1 MTRTTTAPDT
11 VASAARTASPE
22 RSRSGF
28 QVAGTAAERY
38 EQAVAEFMLAWS
50 DDLVET
56 AAVGVGERVVDLA
69 CGTGFVS
76 RIAATRVGAPG
87 RVVGVDVN
95 PHMVAEARR
104 VTGLEIVEA
113 SAESTGL
120 PDADWD
126 VVLCQQ
132 GLQYFPEPDSVLRE
146 AHRLL
151 QPRGRIAVSVWSDFD
166 ANPFRV
172 GQLAAMSMHLTE
184 AMADAY
190 RSTSVASLGGLGG
203 LGEHLRRGGF
213 SDVTV
218 EERERDV
225 RLPPM
230 RTYFPTLVAATPWKD
245 AFEQLTEPQRDAVL
259 DRLDAFVDHP
269 ADGKGSSVRMTV
281 AVATGQKRPT
291 ASETER

>member
-1 MTRTTTAPDT
+1 MTRSTTAT
-11 VASAARTASPE
+11 ATIASAARTASPAG
-22 RSRSGF
+22 SRSGF

-38 EQAVAEFMLAWS
+38 EQAVAEFMPAWS
-50 DDLVET
+50 EDLVEN
-56 AAVGVGERVVDLA
+56 AAVGAGARVVDLA
-69 CGTGFVS
+69 CGTGFVT

-95 PHMVAEARR
+95 PHMVAGARR

-120 PDADWD
+120 PDADCD

-132 GLQYFPEPDSVLRE
+132 GPQYFPEPDSVLRE

-151 QPRGRIAVSVWSDFD
+151 RPGGRIAVSVWSDFD

-172 GQLAAMSMHLTE
+172 GQLAAMSMHLNE

-190 RSTSVASLGGLGG
+190 RSTSVATLGGLGG
-203 LGEHLRRGGF
+203 LGEHLRRAGF
-213 SDVTV
+213 VDVTV
-218 EERERDV
+218 EEREPDV

-230 RTYFPTLVAATPWKD
+230 RTYFRQLVAATSWKD
-245 AFEQLTEPQRDAVL
+245 AFEQLTEAQRDAVL
-259 DRLDAFVDHP
+259 DRLDAYVDHTT
-269 ADGKGSSVRMTV
+269 DGNGSSVRMTV
-281 AVATGQKRPT
+281 AVATGQKPPS
-291 ASETER
+291 ASEAE